1 MVEAGELTQ
10 REVDNYQIEQQIKS
24 STQETTREDNSNE
37 YVENDLELKNQVILN
52 PRASKINRLN
62 TPDLMLGI
70 IKDPTMMKQI
80 NWWKEMQIIFL
91 EAGMFETAQVYENM
105 VLTTLNL
112 YRSQDGQ
119 QQINLITRIKAAD
132 VKLNPKK
139 ESNFTDKIKQFYIL
153 YYFLCHLISLHKSSN
168 SLGIIANLPSGT
180 LSHLESVNL
189 KCFSITVA
197 PQLTALIA

>member
-139 ESNFTDKIKQFYIL
+139 ESNFTDKIKQF
-153 YYFLCHLISLHKSSN
+153 
-168 SLGIIANLPSGT
+168 
-180 LSHLESVNL
+180 
-189 KCFSITVA
+189 
-197 PQLTALIA
+197 